1 MAVIDVELIEV
12 LTDELPIDKLVSFR
26 TTLLPKA
33 ILADWIV
40 VLTVELPTK
49 NDDTLTVTFEPTV
62 TKRTLAVLVVNDV
75 ELRTELTV
83 ELPTFSKGIRS
94 ADVLI
99 VTFEPTVIAF
109 VANKLPVDIDVELTT
124 ALTDELPTVI
134 VVSFITTSVPKVN
147 WVPRRAILPA
157 WIVVLTVELP
167 TKIVDVLIDTFEPTV
182 IVFVAAK
189 LLVDTD

>member
-75 ELRTELTV
+75 EVRTELTV

-99 VTFEPTVIAF
+99 VTFEPTVITF
-109 VANKLPVDIDVELTT
+109 VANKLPVDTDVELTT
-124 ALTDELPTVI
+124 ALTDELPTVN
-134 VVSFITTSVPKVN
+134 VVSVRTTLLPKVN
-147 WVPRRAILPA
+147 WVPCRAILPA

-182 IVFVAAK
+182 IVFDAAR
-189 LLVDTD
+189 LLADTD

>member
-33 ILADWIV
+33 ILADWIL

-75 ELRTELTV
+75 EVRTELTV

-182 IVFVAAK
+182 IVFDAAR
-189 LLVDTD
+189 LLADTD

>member
-75 ELRTELTV
+75 EVRTELTV

-182 IVFVAAK
+182 IVFDAAR
-189 LLVDTD
+189 LLADTD

>member
-1 MAVIDVELIEV
+1 MYDVPLCFKYR
-12 LTDELPIDKLVSFR
+12 LPPAPPTSEPII
-26 TTLLPKA
+26 
-33 ILADWIV
+33 ILA
-40 VLTVELPTK
+40 VELPALIA
-49 NDDTLTVTFEPTV
+49 DVLTVTFEPTV
-62 TKRTLAVLVVNDV
+62 TRKTLAVFVVNDV
-75 ELRTELTV
+75 EVRTELTV

-109 VANKLPVDIDVELTT
+109 VAAKLPVDTDVELTT
-124 ALTDELPTVI
+124 ALTDELPTVN
-134 VVSFITTSVPKVN
+134 VVSVRTTLLPKVN
-147 WVPRRAILPA
+147 WVPCRAILPA

>member
-1 MAVIDVELIEV
+1 M
-12 LTDELPIDKLVSFR
+12 
-26 TTLLPKA
+26 
-33 ILADWIV
+33 
-40 VLTVELPTK
+40 TVELPTK

-75 ELRTELTV
+75 EVRTELTV

-99 VTFEPTVIAF
+99 VTFKPTVIAF

-182 IVFVAAK
+182 IVFDAAR
-189 LLVDTD
+189 LLADTD

>member
-49 NDDTLTVTFEPTV
+49 
-62 TKRTLAVLVVNDV
+62 
-75 ELRTELTV
+75 
-83 ELPTFSKGIRS
+83 
-94 ADVLI
+94 
-99 VTFEPTVIAF
+99 
-109 VANKLPVDIDVELTT
+109 
-124 ALTDELPTVI
+124 
-134 VVSFITTSVPKVN
+134 
-147 WVPRRAILPA
+147 
-157 WIVVLTVELP
+157 
-167 TKIVDVLIDTFEPTV
+167 IVDVLIDTFEPTV

>member
-33 ILADWIV
+33 ILADWIL

-75 ELRTELTV
+75 EERTELTV

-109 VANKLPVDIDVELTT
+109 VANKLPVDTDVELTT

-182 IVFVAAK
+182 IVFVEAK

>member
-33 ILADWIV
+33 ILADWIL

-75 ELRTELTV
+75 EVRTELTV
-83 ELPTFSKGIRS
+83 ELPTFSKGNRS

-182 IVFVAAK
+182 IVFVEAK

>member
-75 ELRTELTV
+75 EVRTELTV

-109 VANKLPVDIDVELTT
+109 VAAKLPVDTDVELTT
-124 ALTDELPTVI
+124 ALTDELPTVN
-134 VVSFITTSVPKVN
+134 VVSVRTTLLPKVN

>member
-75 ELRTELTV
+75 EVRTELTV

-109 VANKLPVDIDVELTT
+109 VA
-124 ALTDELPTVI
+124 
-134 VVSFITTSVPKVN
+134 
-147 WVPRRAILPA
+147 
-157 WIVVLTVELP
+157 
-167 TKIVDVLIDTFEPTV
+167 
-182 IVFVAAK
+182 AK
-189 LLVDTD
+189 LLVDTDVELTTELTDELPTIKDELIVTSGSKESCTREPHGEKVRFI